1 MNDATTTAPRSVP
14 VQSASLEVFR
24 SPASVAVV
32 GASDDKSKW
41 GHWVASGALLGRD
54 LRSVRFVNHS
64 AATVLGEPAYASV
77 RDLPETPELVALCI
91 PPQAVAS
98 AVDDALGLGAKGF
111 LAITARVP
119 HERELV
125 ARIRD
130 AGARLIGPNSLG
142 LYDASS
148 SLQLA
153 WGSFQAGSL
162 AIVSQSGQLGSE
174 IARLAARSGLGI
186 SRFISIGSQ
195 ADVGAAELLADLR
208 NHEQTRTIAV
218 YLESFTQGEVFI
230 ETVRMLAAAGKTT
243 ILLTA
248 GMSDASRRLALS
260 HTGSLTSS
268 SDVVDA
274 AVRAAG
280 AIRVATPSELVDLA
294 RYLDA
299 ARPPR
304 GRRVAILSDS
314 GGQGAIAADVAASI
328 GLAVP
333 ALSDTVATDL
343 GPLLPA
349 GAALSNPVD
358 LAGAGEADLSVYAS
372 AADILATSGEVDV
385 VVVSGY
391 LGCYGED
398 TPGLEAAELE
408 VIDRL
413 GALGSGGGAP
423 VVMHSMSDSSRAV
436 ARAAG
441 LGIPVFPAIGAA
453 TRAIAHAAELGSRSG
468 REVRRR
474 RADTV
479 GPGAGYGAA
488 REYLSHLG
496 VPLPAASSI
505 GSRQDLASVF
515 ARLGAPVV
523 LKAGWLAHKSEHGGV
538 ALGLTTADELTRAY
552 DDMHARLGDGEYVVE
567 AQDTRP
573 HTVEL
578 IIGARRDRDFG
589 PLVLVGAGGIEA
601 ELHRDVWVELAPVD
615 RELATDML
623 GRLRMSPR
631 LSGWRG
637 EPPVDIDA
645 LADVVVRIS
654 QSIARHPEIVEIE
667 LNPVIAGPDGVV
679 AVDALVVTATA
690 RDT

>member
-1 MNDATTTAPRSVP
+1 MDDSTTTAPRSVP

-54 LRSVRFVNHS
+54 LRTVRFVNHS

-153 WGSFQAGSL
+153 WGSFQSGSL

-186 SRFISIGSQ
+186 SRFISIGRQ

-208 NHEQTRTIAV
+208 DHEQTRTIAV
-218 YLESFTQGEVFI
+218 YLESFTQGDVFI
-230 ETVRMLAAAGKTT
+230 DTVRMLAAAGKTT

-268 SDVVDA
+268 TDVVDA

-294 RYLDA
+294 RYLDS

-314 GGQGAIAADVAASI
+314 GGQGAIAADVAASA

-333 ALSDTVATDL
+333 ALSNTVATDL

-372 AADILATSGEVDV
+372 AADILAASGEVDV

-398 TPGLEAAELE
+398 TPELEAAEFG

-413 GALGSGGGAP
+413 GVLGSGGGAP

-441 LGIPVFPAIGAA
+441 LGMPVFPAIGAA
-453 TRAIAHAAELGSRSG
+453 MRAIAHAAELGSRSG
-468 REVRRR
+468 REVRRCP
-474 RADTV
+474 ADTV

-515 ARLGAPVV
+515 ARFGAPVV

-578 IIGARRDRDFG
+578 IIGARQDRDFG

-615 RELATDML
+615 RELAADML

-645 LADVVVRIS
+645 LADVVVLIS